1 MKDAERRGRGERD
14 SKKILIKSIRSKVP
28 TSDSASFLSNG
39 ENKTRIIQLIF
50 ESIVKHKAN
59 ILNLLRTT
67 VLILSRQDECQKVTC
82 SICEGFQELLSSQ
95 EEVDEKVIVHA
106 AHILQQ
112 HTITQAVIKSA
123 SGDTDIIFLSISLLS
138 TYREQIVCCIGLEIL
153 ISRHKVFITDL
164 ASCFQ

>member
-1 MKDAERRGRGERD
+1 MKDAERPGRGERD

-39 ENKTRIIQLIF
+39 ENKTRIIQLLF

-67 VLILSRQDECQKVTC
+67 VLISSRQDKCQKVTC
-82 SICEGFQELLSSQ
+82 SICEGFQELLSNQ
-95 EEVDEKVIVHA
+95 EEADAKVIVLA
-106 AHILQQ
+106 THILQQ
-112 HTITQAVIKSA
+112 HTITQAIIKSA

-138 TYREQIVCCIGLEIL
+138 TYRKQIVCCISLEIL
-153 ISRHKVFITDL
+153 ISRDKMFVTDL
-164 ASCFQ
+164 ASCFH